1 MAGVDK
7 IFAPLAGKPL
17 VSYCLGVLQDSPAI
31 EAIVLVLS
39 PENVDRGRRLV
50 DAEGWTKVKEV
61 CAGGGRRQDSVRNG
75 LDQLPDFQ

>member
-1 MAGVDK
+1 LGFREDRPGEPPRQQAAAIVVAAGESTRMAGVDK

-50 DAEGWTKVKEV
+50 DAEG
-61 CAGGGRRQDSVRNG
+61 
-75 LDQLPDFQ
+75 